1 MPASLLQ
8 AIVIGEELAISF
20 DDGTEWYLPMPML
33 RRACPCANCQGEPDA
48 LGRVV
53 KPQVEYGPNAFVL
66 KSLQQVGGYALQL
79 HWADGHGTGLY
90 SYDYLRRLAAMAG
103 S

>member
-1 MPASLLQ
+1 MPVSLHQ
-8 AIVIGEELAISF
+8 AIVIGEEFAVSF
-20 DDGTEWYLPMPML
+20 DDGTELYIPITML

-53 KPQVEYGPNAFVL
+53 KPQVELTANSFVL
-66 KSLQQVGGYALQL
+66 KSIDQVGGYALQL
-79 HWADGHGTGLY
+79 HWGDGHGTGLY
-90 SYDYLRRLAAMAG
+90 GFDYLRRLAAMAG